1 MKAIEMEA
9 VKVLP
14 SVMLEAR
21 LQKLHLV
28 AVQLPIR
35 ISFLCV
41 VAFKD

>member
-1 MKAIEMEA
+1 
-9 VKVLP
+9 
-14 SVMLEAR
+14 

-41 VAFKD
+41 VAFKDWIEAILFRCYFCYF